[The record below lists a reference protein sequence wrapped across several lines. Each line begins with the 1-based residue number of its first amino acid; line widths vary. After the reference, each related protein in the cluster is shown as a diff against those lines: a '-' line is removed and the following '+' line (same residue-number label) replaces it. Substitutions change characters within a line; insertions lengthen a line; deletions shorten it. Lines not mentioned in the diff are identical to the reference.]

1 MSNDIGGAHALAMIR
16 ELRGLVIE
24 LHAKAD
30 RIEIGLSHVA
40 DRAARSEIRIEGC
53 EAQIDEL
60 AAGLT
65 AAAR

>member
-1 MSNDIGGAHALAMIR
+1 MSNDIGGAHTLAMLR
-16 ELRGLVIE
+16 ELRGLVLD

-60 AAGLT
+60 VAGLSAVT
-65 AAAR
+65 R